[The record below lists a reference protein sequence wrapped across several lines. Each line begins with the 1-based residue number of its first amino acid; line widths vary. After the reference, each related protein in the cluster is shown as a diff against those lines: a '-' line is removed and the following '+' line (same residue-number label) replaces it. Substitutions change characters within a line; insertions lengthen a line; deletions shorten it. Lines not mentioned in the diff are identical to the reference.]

1 MPKLRIIKQNEE
13 KTVPFTGTVLIRDI
27 LTEHGYVLPHLC
39 GGRGTCKKCEVT
51 ANGEKVLS
59 CRHTVSE
66 DTVLILP
73 DSEELSVSVGA
84 EGSGIATEN
93 MHLCLDIG
101 TTTVVLAL
109 AEADSGTVVRSV
121 TAANPQ
127 RTFGADVISR
137 IEHCMKSGVGKLRD
151 VLVQRIAEMT
161 AELLGKFGIKSID
174 RMYVSGNTTMLHIF
188 RGVDP
193 TPMGTAPYT
202 PAFLGE
208 VRSSG
213 EACGLPQVREIVLL
227 PGISAFVGADI
238 LAGINYVGLPEDD
251 RWRILLDLGTNA
263 EIVLFSR
270 ERILCTAAAAGP
282 CFEGANISCG
292 MSAADGAVYAVDENG
307 RISVIGNVLPKGI
320 CATGL
325 VDAIAYGLKH
335 EIIEESGYM
344 EDDELELAE
353 GVSLT
358 QRDVR
363 EFQLAKSAIR
373 AATECLVKRAGIELS
388 KVEGLYVAGGF
399 SASLNA
405 ENAARVGLIPEEL
418 AEKLIG
424 INNSSLLGAVRYA
437 VCDGKGTIGSERAE
451 YVDLSADAHFAGLFM
466 EYMAF

>member
-1 MPKLRIIKQNEE
+1 MPKLKIIKQNEE

-27 LTEHGYVLPHLC
+27 LTEHGYVLPHPC
-39 GGRGTCKKCEVT
+39 GGRGTCKKCEVI

-73 DSEELSVSVGA
+73 DSEELSVLVGA
-84 EGSGIATEN
+84 EESGTATEN
-93 MHLCLDIG
+93 MCLCLDIG

-121 TAANPQ
+121 TSANPQ

-137 IEHCMKSGVGKLRD
+137 IEHCMKNGVGELRD
-151 VLVQRIAEMT
+151 VLVRKIAEMT
-161 AELLGKFGIKSID
+161 AELLGKFGMQSID

-193 TPMGTAPYT
+193 SPMGTAPYT
-202 PAFLGE
+202 PAFIDE
-208 VRSSG
+208 VRSAG
-213 EACGLPQVREIVLL
+213 EDFGLSQVGEVVLL

-238 LAGINYVGLPEDD
+238 LAGINCVGNAEDG
-251 RWRILLDLGTNA
+251 RYRILLDLGTNA
-263 EIVLFSR
+263 EIALFSKDL
-270 ERILCTAAAAGP
+270 ILCTAAAAGP

-307 RISVIGNVLPKGI
+307 ICRVIGDTLPKGI

-325 VDAIAYGLKH
+325 VDAIAYGLKR

-344 EDDELELAE
+344 EDDELELSE
-353 GVSLT
+353 SVSLT

-373 AATECLVKRAGIELS
+373 AATECLVKRAGIDLS

-399 SASLNA
+399 SASLSA
-405 ENAARVGLIPEEL
+405 KSAAFVGLIPSEL
-418 AEKLIG
+418 TEKLIG
-424 INNSSLLGAVRYA
+424 INNSSLLGAVKYA
-437 VCDGKGTIGSERAE
+437 VRDGKGTVGSERAE

>member
-27 LTEHGYVLPHLC
+27 LTEHGYVLPHPC

-59 CRHTVSE
+59 CRHTVSK

-73 DSEELSVSVGA
+73 AGEELSVTVGA
-84 EGSGIATEN
+84 EESGIATEN

-127 RTFGADVISR
+127 RAFGADVISR

-193 TPMGTAPYT
+193 SPMGTAPYT
-202 PAFLGE
+202 PDFLEE
-208 VRSSG
+208 VRIAG
-213 EACGLPQVREIVLL
+213 EAVGLPSIREIVLL

-238 LAGINYVGLPEDD
+238 LAGINCVGNAEDG
-251 RWRILLDLGTNA
+251 RYRILLDLGTNA

-344 EDDELELAE
+344 EDDIELAD

-373 AATECLVKRAGIELS
+373 AAVECLVKRAGIELS

-405 ENAARVGLIPEEL
+405 ENAAFVGLIPGEL

-424 INNSSLLGAVRYA
+424 INNSSLHGAVRYA
-437 VCDGKGTIGSERAE
+437 VCDGKGTVGSERAE